1 MPSEG
6 GKATVRFGGSGVCLI
21 SAVPNQ
27 GFTVSTEQSEPEK
40 LTVTF
45 SASRHRS
52 EVTATTRPQSQ
63 ANVRE
68 VSW

>member
-27 GFTVSTEQSEPEK
+27 GFTVSTEQTEPQN

-52 EVTATTRPQSQ
+52 EITATTEPQSQ
-63 ANVRE
+63 AGVRE